1 MNKDVIEV
9 QVRAVLPLEGSF
21 AVFLGNETKV
31 FVIYIDES
39 VGTAISMFMRGVS
52 KERPLTH
59 DLVGH
64 LLLAF
69 GAKVERVV
77 INDINGSVFHARLII
92 SAENELQTS
101 RKVIELDA
109 RPSDSIAMAVQQS
122 APIFVAKNVWDT
134 VEDVSDTLAQIE
146 KKGLEAQQA
155 VFTRGGR
162 EIGWAFVATGKEGN
176 GTKPGTY
183 RITEKIVDKYSNR
196 YGWIEDEWGNKVQ
209 PDARYSDPVPP
220 GMVFVPA
227 PMPYWMRLTWYGIGM
242 HAGPIPEPGRPASHG
257 CIRLPHALAPVLYEA
272 VKVGTPVTITP

>member
-69 GAKVERVV
+69 GARVERVV
-77 INDINGSVFHARLII
+77 INNINGSVFHARLII
-92 SAENELQTS
+92 SAENELQTT

-122 APIFVAKNVWDT
+122 APIFVAKSVWDT
-134 VEDVSDTLAQIE
+134 VEDVSGTLAQIE
-146 KKGLEAQQA
+146 KKGLEVQQA
-155 VFTRGGR
+155 A
-162 EIGWAFVATGKEGN
+162 EAAAEDD
-176 GTKPGTY
+176 
-183 RITEKIVDKYSNR
+183 EDDDD
-196 YGWIEDEWGNKVQ
+196 IEEFSDEDIN
-209 PDARYSDPVPP
+209 
-220 GMVFVPA
+220 
-227 PMPYWMRLTWYGIGM
+227 TI
-242 HAGPIPEPGRPASHG
+242 AGLEPGKGDDEYDDGFGGDDDDEEGEEWKKADG
-257 CIRLPHALAPVLYEA
+257 
-272 VKVGTPVTITP
+272 

>member
-69 GAKVERVV
+69 GARVERVV
-77 INDINGSVFHARLII
+77 INNINGSVFHARLII
-92 SAENELQTS
+92 SAENELQTT

-122 APIFVAKNVWDT
+122 APIFVAKSVWDT

-146 KKGLEAQQA
+146 KKGLEVQQA
-155 VFTRGGR
+155 A
-162 EIGWAFVATGKEGN
+162 EAAAE
-176 GTKPGTY
+176 
-183 RITEKIVDKYSNR
+183 
-196 YGWIEDEWGNKVQ
+196 EDE
-209 PDARYSDPVPP
+209 DDDDIEEFSDEDIN
-220 GMVFVPA
+220 
-227 PMPYWMRLTWYGIGM
+227 TI
-242 HAGPIPEPGRPASHG
+242 AGLEPGKSEDEYDDGFGGDDDDEEGEEWKKADG
-257 CIRLPHALAPVLYEA
+257 
-272 VKVGTPVTITP
+272 

>member
-1 MNKDVIEV
+1 MNKDVVEV

-69 GAKVERVV
+69 GAKVERVI
-77 INDINGSVFHARLII
+77 INNINGSVFHARLII
-92 SAENELQTS
+92 SAENELHTT
-101 RKVIELDA
+101 RKMIELDA

-122 APIFVAKNVWDT
+122 APIFVAKKVWET
-134 VEDVSDTLAQIE
+134 VEDVSETLAQIE

-155 VFTRGGR
+155 ADTTKEEGDDDDD
-162 EIGWAFVATGKEGN
+162 EIEELSDEDINSIAGISTGKDEDTYDDGFGDDDDEEG
-176 GTKPGTY
+176 
-183 RITEKIVDKYSNR
+183 E
-196 YGWIEDEWGNKVQ
+196 EWKKADG
-209 PDARYSDPVPP
+209 
-220 GMVFVPA
+220 
-227 PMPYWMRLTWYGIGM
+227 
-242 HAGPIPEPGRPASHG
+242 
-257 CIRLPHALAPVLYEA
+257 
-272 VKVGTPVTITP
+272 

>member
-39 VGTAISMFMRGVS
+39 VGTAISMFMRGIS

-77 INDINGSVFHARLII
+77 INNINGSVFHARLII
-92 SAENELQTS
+92 SAENELQTT
-101 RKVIELDA
+101 RKVIELDS
-109 RPSDSIAMAVQQS
+109 RPSDSIAMAVQQG
-122 APIFVAKNVWDT
+122 APIFVAKAVWDS

-155 VFTRGGR
+155 AEAGA
-162 EIGWAFVATGKEGN
+162 EE
-176 GTKPGTY
+176 
-183 RITEKIVDKYSNR
+183 VDEEDDD
-196 YGWIEDEWGNKVQ
+196 IEEFSDEDIN
-209 PDARYSDPVPP
+209 S
-220 GMVFVPA
+220 
-227 PMPYWMRLTWYGIGM
+227 I
-242 HAGPIPEPGRPASHG
+242 AGLEPGKSDDEYDDGFGGDDDDEEGEEWKKADG
-257 CIRLPHALAPVLYEA
+257 
-272 VKVGTPVTITP
+272 

>member
-1 MNKDVIEV
+1 MNNDVIEV

-69 GAKVERVV
+69 GARVERVV
-77 INDINGSVFHARLII
+77 INNINGIVFHARLII
-92 SAENELQTS
+92 SAENELQTT

-122 APIFVAKNVWDT
+122 APIFVAKTVWDS

-146 KKGLEAQQA
+146 KKGLEVQQA
-155 VFTRGGR
+155 A
-162 EIGWAFVATGKEGN
+162 EAAAE
-176 GTKPGTY
+176 
-183 RITEKIVDKYSNR
+183 
-196 YGWIEDEWGNKVQ
+196 EDEDEDDDDV
-209 PDARYSDPVPP
+209 DEFSDEDINSI
-220 GMVFVPA
+220 A
-227 PMPYWMRLTWYGIGM
+227 GIE
-242 HAGPIPEPGRPASHG
+242 PEKSDEYDDGFGGDDDDEEGEEWKKADG
-257 CIRLPHALAPVLYEA
+257 
-272 VKVGTPVTITP
+272 

>member
-21 AVFLGNETKV
+21 AVFLGNEEKV

-77 INDINGSVFHARLII
+77 INNINGSVFHARLII
-92 SAENELQTS
+92 SAENELQTT

-109 RPSDSIAMAVQQS
+109 RPSDSIAMAVQQG
-122 APIFVAKNVWDT
+122 APIFVAKSVWDS

-146 KKGLEAQQA
+146 KKGLQAQQEA
-155 VFTRGGR
+155 EASSEEEDG
-162 EIGWAFVATGKEGN
+162 E
-176 GTKPGTY
+176 
-183 RITEKIVDKYSNR
+183 DD
-196 YGWIEDEWGNKVQ
+196 EDEI
-209 PDARYSDPVPP
+209 DEFSDEDIDTI
-220 GMVFVPA
+220 A
-227 PMPYWMRLTWYGIGM
+227 GIE
-242 HAGPIPEPGRPASHG
+242 PEEKGDDEYDDGFGGDDDDEEGEEWKKADG
-257 CIRLPHALAPVLYEA
+257 
-272 VKVGTPVTITP
+272 

>member
-21 AVFLGNETKV
+21 AVFLGNESKV

-77 INDINGSVFHARLII
+77 INNINGSVFHARLII
-92 SAENELQTS
+92 SAENELQTT

-146 KKGLEAQQA
+146 KKGLEVQQA
-155 VFTRGGR
+155 A
-162 EIGWAFVATGKEGN
+162 EAAE
-176 GTKPGTY
+176 
-183 RITEKIVDKYSNR
+183 EDDEEDDD
-196 YGWIEDEWGNKVQ
+196 IEEF
-209 PDARYSDPVPP
+209 SDDDINSI
-220 GMVFVPA
+220 A
-227 PMPYWMRLTWYGIGM
+227 GI
-242 HAGPIPEPGRPASHG
+242 EPGKGDEEYDDGFGGEDDDEEGEEWKKADG
-257 CIRLPHALAPVLYEA
+257 
-272 VKVGTPVTITP
+272 

>member
-77 INDINGSVFHARLII
+77 INNINGSVFHARLII
-92 SAENELQTS
+92 SAENELQTT
-101 RKVIELDA
+101 RKVIELDS
-109 RPSDSIAMAVQQS
+109 RPSDSIAMAVQQG
-122 APIFVAKNVWDT
+122 APIFVAKAVWDS

-155 VFTRGGR
+155 AEAGA
-162 EIGWAFVATGKEGN
+162 EE
-176 GTKPGTY
+176 
-183 RITEKIVDKYSNR
+183 VDEEDDD
-196 YGWIEDEWGNKVQ
+196 IEEFSDEDIN
-209 PDARYSDPVPP
+209 
-220 GMVFVPA
+220 
-227 PMPYWMRLTWYGIGM
+227 TI
-242 HAGPIPEPGRPASHG
+242 AGLEPGKGDDEYDDGFGGDDDDEEGEEWKKADG
-257 CIRLPHALAPVLYEA
+257 
-272 VKVGTPVTITP
+272 